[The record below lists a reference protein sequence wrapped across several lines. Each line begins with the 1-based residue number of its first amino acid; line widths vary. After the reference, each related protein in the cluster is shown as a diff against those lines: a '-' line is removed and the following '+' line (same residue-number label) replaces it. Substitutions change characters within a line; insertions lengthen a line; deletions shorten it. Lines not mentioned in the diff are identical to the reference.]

1 MNLQEKYEVSTKDV
15 LFASVI
21 RHIKGSRIC
30 PKFLHE
36 YSLKHYGAKD
46 NLARY
51 YFEKYSNIISKRNRH
66 SLTDNPAL

>member
-51 YFEKYSNIISKRNRH
+51 YFEKYSNIPIGKI
-66 SLTDNPAL
+66 LFL